1 MDTEKELNRI
11 AKDTARKLRAMGSL
25 NHPPIL
31 EDNVK
36 GDALIDVT
44 IDVEIEV
51 LEENVVD
58 NDDMGSMCGTDLDLN
73 HPQEVHEGKAFVN
86 DNVNA
91 GTPARYLLTN
101 KLTERDR
108 NLLHDP
114 IHGTAEDRENIL
126 QSYGIFDPLL
136 PRKTR

>member
-1 MDTEKELNRI
+1 
-11 AKDTARKLRAMGSL
+11 MGSL
-25 NHPPIL
+25 NHSPIV

-36 GDALIDVT
+36 VYALVDVT

-51 LEENVVD
+51 LEEIFFV
-58 NDDMGSMCGTDLDLN
+58 NDGMGSIYSSDLDLN

-91 GTPARYLLTN
+91 GTPVRYILTY
-101 KLTERDR
+101 KLNEGDK
-108 NLLHDP
+108 NILHGP

-126 QSYGIFDPLL
+126 QSYGIFDPML
-136 PRKTR
+136 PYKTMRTLINSW